1 MITPPTLYFGYGS
14 NLWLNQMKRR
24 CPKSIYIG
32 LAVLKDWRWIIS
44 SRHYANVV
52 PSPGD
57 VAYGEVYQLTPE
69 DEAALDGFE
78 GVPNSYVKQ
87 VHQVQIAG
95 PIVDFFKKDV
105 PAAVSIPALVYVDV
119 VRVTEGSPAKEYIH
133 RMNMGIADALQLGVP
148 ETYINKYLRPSI
160 PPEN

>member
-1 MITPPTLYFGYGS
+1 MSTPPTLYFGYGS
-14 NLWLNQMKRR
+14 NLWLDQMKRR

-32 LAVLKDWRWIIS
+32 LAVLRDWRWIIVTPG
-44 SRHYANVV
+44 YANVV

-57 VAYGEVYQLTPE
+57 VVYGEVYQLTPE
-69 DEAALDGFE
+69 DEATLDRFE
-78 GVPNSYVKQ
+78 GVPNDYVKQ

-105 PAAVSIPALVYVDV
+105 VSIPALVYVDV
-119 VRVTEGSPAKEYIH
+119 LRTKEGSPRKEYIH
-133 RMNMGIADALQLGVP
+133 RMNMAIADALQLGVP
-148 ETYINKYLRPSI
+148 ETYINDNLRRFI